1 MSNNKD
7 FKVKNGIKPTGYH
20 EAVGTVVSG
29 SVGYYLAGA
38 SYDSVS
44 FSVAG
49 QDTNPF
55 GCFFKPDGTK
65 MYMVGDLNNTVY
77 QYSLSTSWDVSTASY
92 DSVSFS
98 ILGQEDL
105 PSGIFFKP
113 DGSKMYISGQRGDDL
128 NQYSLS
134 TAWDIS
140 TASFDSKT
148 LLLNQSTNPYGC
160 FFKPDGTKFYSVDA
174 ASNTVYQYSLST
186 AWDVSTG
193 SYDSVS
199 FSVSAQETAATL
211 LYFNDTGSIMYVGGQ
226 ITDSLYEYSL
236 STAWD
241 VSTSTYSGTS
251 FSLAPQETSPSGIF
265 FKPDGTKMY
274 MVGLGNDTIYQYST
288 AQTTATLDLS
298 TGSVFELTP
307 TSDIQVTLSNPAASG
322 TVSGATLLLDQAGY
336 GSYDIANAV
345 YTGKSFNLS
354 SYDNGQYSNIF
365 FKPDGTKLYYL
376 GDNGNDV
383 EQFSLSTA
391 WDISTA
397 TPDSKTVAV
406 SGQTSAG
413 SDLFFSDDGTKMYIL
428 DFANFARGYQYT
440 LSTAW
445 DVSTASYASISYNFS
460 NGSGIPVGNGQSW
473 TFGDSGTKIYI
484 YDDDDHDIHQWNLST
499 AWNISTASYTG
510 YVLDTTAAGQ
520 FKFFDF
526 NSDGTKLFG
535 ITNASEF
542 KYFTLSTPWVI
553 STGTVSTDTYTVT
566 EGAGV
571 ERGFSL
577 GDSGTKAYYFD
588 YNTDTVYQ
596 YSIVAAATIT
606 YDTNIQWAGGTA
618 PTSPA
623 IGDTDVL
630 TFSTRD
636 GGTTYN
642 AALAIDGAQ

>member
-7 FKVKNGIKPTGYH
+7 FKVKNGIKPTAYH
-20 EAVGTVVSG
+20 EAVGTVT
-29 SVGYYLAGA
+29 
-38 SYDSVS
+38 
-44 FSVAG
+44 VAG
-49 QDTNPF
+49 
-55 GCFFKPDGTK
+55 G
-65 MYMVGDLNNTVY
+65 V
-77 QYSLSTSWDVSTASY
+77 
-92 DSVSFS
+92 
-98 ILGQEDL
+98 
-105 PSGIFFKP
+105 
-113 DGSKMYISGQRGDDL
+113 
-128 NQYSLS
+128 
-134 TAWDIS
+134 
-140 TASFDSKT
+140 
-148 LLLNQSTNPYGC
+148 
-160 FFKPDGTKFYSVDA
+160 
-174 ASNTVYQYSLST
+174 
-186 AWDVSTG
+186 
-193 SYDSVS
+193 
-199 FSVSAQETAATL
+199 
-211 LYFNDTGSIMYVGGQ
+211 
-226 ITDSLYEYSL
+226 
-236 STAWD
+236 
-241 VSTSTYSGTS
+241 
-251 FSLAPQETSPSGIF
+251 
-265 FKPDGTKMY
+265 
-274 MVGLGNDTIYQYST
+274 
-288 AQTTATLDLS
+288 ATLDLS
-298 TGSVFELTP
+298 TGSVFEITP